1 MKIIGIARSI
11 FQPRGNYLSPEGTEN
26 ARMLLQLMN
35 ESTKYS
41 FDAKKNGWQIDILS
55 SLSEGKKAKFS
66 DNRIYLSTEQNP
78 KKNVKIPDCVFNI
91 GKNKLLINSYTGE
104 ILSYEKGIFTRLKT
118 LISISENYIAKF
130 INNFDNAE
138 IVTKNTFGIIQK
150 K

>member
-1 MKIIGIARSI
+1 MKIIGITKGL
-11 FQPRGNYLSPEGTEN
+11 FLPKGNYLSPEGTEN
-26 ARMLLQLMN
+26 TQMLLRMMN
-35 ESTKYS
+35 ENTKYS
-41 FDAKKNGWQIDILS
+41 FDSKKNGWQIDILS

-66 DNRIYLSTEQNP
+66 DNRIYLSTEHNP
-78 KKNVKIPDCVFNI
+78 KKNVKIPDCILKI

-118 LISISENYIAKF
+118 LISISEHYIAKF
-130 INNFDNAE
+130 INNFDNPE

>member
-1 MKIIGIARSI
+1 MKIIGISRSI
-11 FQPRGNYLSPEGTEN
+11 FQPRGNYLSPEGTVN
-26 ARMLLQLMN
+26 TQMLLQLMN
-35 ESTKYS
+35 ENTKYS
-41 FDAKKNGWQIDILS
+41 FDAKKNSWQIDILS

-66 DNRIYLSTEQNP
+66 DNRIYLSTDQNP

-118 LISISENYIAKF
+118 LISISEHYIAKF

-138 IVTKNTFGIIQK
+138 IVTKNTFAIIQK